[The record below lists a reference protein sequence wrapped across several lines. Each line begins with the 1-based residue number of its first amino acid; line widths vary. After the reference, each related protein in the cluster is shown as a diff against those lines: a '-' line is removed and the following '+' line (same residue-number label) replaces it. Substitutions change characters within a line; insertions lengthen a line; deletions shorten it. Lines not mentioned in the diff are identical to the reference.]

1 MARRSEH
8 SREQI
13 KEMVINAAEAI
24 VIEESFFS
32 LTIRKIA
39 LEIDYTVGS
48 IYMVFENMDDL
59 IMQVKTRTL
68 IKLSLQLNEAISS
81 KLSSEQQLTKLSLCY
96 LEFAN
101 TEYNLWSMIFEHHLR
116 PKTPIPD
123 DYQQQVD
130 AIFEKVAC
138 CFQRLDLERSNSE
151 CQLAARTLWSGIHG
165 ICILSISK
173 HLDVVGIKSI
183 EDSVLS
189 LVNNYTHGWI
199 EKKQS

>member
-8 SREQI
+8 SREEI
-13 KEMVINAAEAI
+13 KEMVINAAETI

-68 IKLSLQLNEAISS
+68 IKLSLQLNDVINA

-101 TEYNLWSMIFEHHLR
+101 KEYNLWSMIFEHHLR

-123 DYQQQVD
+123 YYQQQVD
-130 AIFEKVAC
+130 AIFEKVAR
-138 CFQRLDLERSNSE
+138 CFQSLEPERSNSE

-189 LVNNYTHGWI
+189 LVNNYTDGWVSI
-199 EKKQS
+199 PCG